1 MTFFSQMNKQI
12 QQNQT
17 LPVSR
22 LTFLCDLHI
31 SCTTTIIR
39 HLVLLFKGHY
49 SCAIYNML
57 LEFIPVPL
65 NCKDMISNRSKICP
79 FSSETLLLAAS
90 TTVWDG

>member
-1 MTFFSQMNKQI
+1 
-12 QQNQT
+12 
-17 LPVSR
+17 
-22 LTFLCDLHI
+22 
-31 SCTTTIIR
+31 
-39 HLVLLFKGHY
+39 
-49 SCAIYNML
+49 ML